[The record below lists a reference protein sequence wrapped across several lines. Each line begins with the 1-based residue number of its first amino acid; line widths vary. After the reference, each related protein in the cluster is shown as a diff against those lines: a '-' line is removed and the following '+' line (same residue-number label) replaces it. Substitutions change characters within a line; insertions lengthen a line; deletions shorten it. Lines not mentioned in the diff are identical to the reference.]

1 MLVFPKNERRNIK
14 MFTFSSLW
22 PCPRNGIKN
31 ITPKKV
37 LFWVVLFSFP
47 CFFFRVQKRKTILY
61 SVFSI
66 PLKGAL
72 GGVRRGVWPNEKIHL
87 NSIHLCF
94 YPGEVTNDVGI
105 PACKKN
111 GVDLAWY
118 MKKFQACNPL
128 CIQSREYLEHV
139 RSFRSF

>member
-22 PCPRNGIKN
+22 SCPRNGTKKN

-47 CFFFRVQKRKTILY
+47 CFFSDEERKTILY

-66 PLKGAL
+66 SLKGAL

-105 PACKKN
+105 PA
-111 GVDLAWY
+111 
-118 MKKFQACNPL
+118 
-128 CIQSREYLEHV
+128 
-139 RSFRSF
+139 